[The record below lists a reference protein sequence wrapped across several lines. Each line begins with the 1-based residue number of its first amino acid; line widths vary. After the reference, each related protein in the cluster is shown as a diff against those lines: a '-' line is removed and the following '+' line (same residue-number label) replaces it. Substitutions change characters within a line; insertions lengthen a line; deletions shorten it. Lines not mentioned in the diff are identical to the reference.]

1 MDRIGLVLDGGGG
14 KGAYQIG
21 VWKAMRETGVDKH
34 ITVVSGASVGGLNAA
49 LFVQGDYEKAERI
62 WTRDIA
68 DIRIL
73 SLAESVRKLIEDKNN
88 LDMSVFSDSPVECFI
103 ATYCSTQNENTLP
116 QAVYGPDGEIE
127 KIVSGN
133 MNYFRMR
140 SIESNKRQDLIFNNS
155 MSGKILLATSAM
167 PVLCGPQVIGGMLHH
182 DGGIKDNSPVFPLD
196 WGNEF
201 CDTVII
207 VHLDHI
213 KGIADRAE
221 YSSVRIYEIFPDVSS
236 DELGLLGGTLN
247 FNTDHARRLIE
258 AGYRDSLPLMKQI
271 AYALAGNAR
280 SSKAASAEAMLS
292 EKRSAAARDLLE
304 AEKSILSGII

>member
-1 MDRIGLVLDGGGG
+1 MKRIGLVLDGGGG

-21 VWKAMRETGVDKH
+21 VWKAMRETGIDKY

-62 WTRDIA
+62 WTNDIA

-73 SLAESVRKLIEDKNN
+73 SLAESVKKLIQNKNN
-88 LDMSVFSDSPVECFI
+88 LDMSVFSESPVECFI

-155 MSGKILLATSAM
+155 MSSKILLATSAM

-221 YSSVRIYEIFPDVSS
+221 YISIRILEIFPDTASA
-236 DELGLLGGTLN
+236 DLGLFGGTLN
-247 FNTDHARRLIE
+247 FDTDHAKRLIDT
-258 AGYRDSLPLMKQI
+258 GYRDSLPVMKQLKASI
-271 AYALAGNAR
+271 
-280 SSKAASAEAMLS
+280 SSTEQLENNESDLKKKRADAAKE
-292 EKRSAAARDLLE
+292 LLE
-304 AEKSILSGII
+304 VEKSILSGII